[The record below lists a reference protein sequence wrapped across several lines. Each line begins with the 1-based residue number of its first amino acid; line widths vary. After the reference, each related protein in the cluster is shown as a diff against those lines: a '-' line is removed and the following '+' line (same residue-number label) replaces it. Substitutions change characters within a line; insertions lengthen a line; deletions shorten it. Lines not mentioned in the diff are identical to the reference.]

1 MEDRFSIENF
11 VEDSV
16 PSIEKNDIVF
26 RSIREEID
34 KRIADAGK
42 RTKRRTGGRT
52 QSKENGNHRNT
63 EDGKHTAQTGEPKK
77 ADGQEYRIPYRA
89 ELPGLAGPALSLW
102 EEDPCRVI
110 FDREDHLAAA
120 EVYWCGSV
128 LDRLRASG
136 KLQGREISGPGGAEI
151 GRGLP
156 GGGKAAGFTAA
167 APAGTGPERENRDAA
182 GYADPGFTAGAGRSA
197 AGIANWRGAEATGF
211 QGAEAD
217 FIAAEE
223 EREEDGDPLRSGAR
237 PVSSGGFVAETGEAA
252 QRQEDAFREAGEA
265 GSKAGAETGGKQET
279 GGGTQKPEQAP
290 EREAEIEE
298 QFRREQSAG
307 EESRLLSQAAQ
318 TERRTGRTGEAY
330 GHERREKRAAPGFA
344 SAGAVPTFRNGSG
357 ETAGVPSA
365 PLKRAEKPRKRRYCY
380 PSVDLIRPDSEERAR
395 TAGTAKSEEETR
407 TKAEK
412 LVETLKSFGIGITIT
427 GITRGPS
434 VTRFEF
440 QPEVGVKISKIVAL
454 TDDIALNLAA
464 SAVRMEAPIP
474 GKAAIGIEIPNKQ
487 TDIVYLYDVLN
498 TPEYRAAKSKISF
511 ALGKDIEGR
520 PVIADLAKMPHVLIA
535 GSTGSGKSVCINTII
550 SGILYGATPDEVKFI
565 MIDPKVVEL
574 GVYNNIP
581 HLLIPVVTEPKKA
594 SAALAWAVMEVERRY
609 RLFAEHSVRDI
620 FSYNKAVKEHPE
632 LAESEKMPQIVIIID
647 ELADLMMVASQDVE
661 RSIIRLAQKARAAG
675 VHLVIATQRP
685 SVDVITGIIKAN
697 IPSRIAFA
705 VASQF
710 DSRTILDNAGAEKLL
725 GRGDMLYHPIGSA
738 KSVRVQG
745 AFISDSE
752 VERITDFVKNSY
764 GPPEYDSSVSETIE
778 AAALETQKNASGGK
792 SQPAEEEEDPSGDD
806 ELIESAAEL
815 GFTLGQLSISL
826 LQRKLKLGYSR
837 AARIIDKLEELG
849 LLSAADGSK
858 PRQILMTREEFRAL

>member
-1 MEDRFSIENF
+1 MENRFSIENF

-26 RSIREEID
+26 RSIRDEID
-34 KRIADAGK
+34 KRIAEAGK

-52 QSKENGNHRNT
+52 QSKENGNYRNT
-63 EDGKHTAQTGEPKK
+63 EDGKNTAQAGEPKK

-102 EEDPCRVI
+102 EEDSCKVA

-136 KLQGREISGPGGAEI
+136 KLQSRGTSEPGGSEI
-151 GRGLP
+151 GRSLP
-156 GGGKAAGFTAA
+156 GGGKAA
-167 APAGTGPERENRDAA
+167 
-182 GYADPGFTAGAGRSA
+182 
-197 AGIANWRGAEATGF
+197 
-211 QGAEAD
+211 D
-217 FIAAEE
+217 FMAAEE
-223 EREEDGDPLRSGAR
+223 EREEDGEPVRSGAKTV
-237 PVSSGGFVAETGEAA
+237 PSGCFDAEAGRMPRRQEGASRETGET
-252 QRQEDAFREAGEA
+252 
-265 GSKAGAETGGKQET
+265 GSKAGDEAEAGGKQET
-279 GGGTQKPEQAP
+279 GGGAQAP
-290 EREAEIEE
+290 EQVPERKAEIEE
-298 QFRREQSAG
+298 RFRREQSAG
-307 EESRLLSQAAQ
+307 EENRILPQAAQ
-318 TERRTGRTGEAY
+318 TEKRTGRTGEAY
-330 GHERREKRAAPGFA
+330 GHERREKRAEPGFA
-344 SAGAVPTFRNGSG
+344 SAGAAPTFRNGG
-357 ETAGVPSA
+357 EAAGVPSA
-365 PLKRAEKPRKRRYCY
+365 SVKRAEKPRKRRYCY

-395 TAGTAKSEEETR
+395 TASTAKSEEETR

-764 GPPEYDSSVSETIE
+764 GPPEYDSSVSESIE
-778 AAALETQKNASGGK
+778 AAALETQKNAPGGK
-792 SQPAEEEEDPSGDD
+792 SQSAEEEEDPSGDD